1 VFHRAGEQ
9 GPIRCQKGTP
19 LGTIA
24 IHFVPL

>member
-19 LGTIA
+19 LGSIA
-24 IHFVPL
+24 IH